1 MAELL
6 LELLSEEIPARM
18 QARAAAS
25 LGELVGAA
33 LDQAELAHGSLATYS
48 TPRRLV
54 LVVQGLVASQPDVE
68 IERRGPRVGAP
79 AQALEGFLGSLGVE
93 DYRLEEQDD
102 RKGRVHVARFTR
114 RGQPTRTVL
123 GPLLVQVLS
132 RFPWPKSMRWGDFS
146 VRWVRPLHGI
156 VCLLDGE
163 VVPMTFGPVTAG
175 AVTFGHRFLAPGPIE
190 VRGFVDY
197 RQKLEAAYVEL
208 DSAERE
214 RRIAAGA
221 DRLAHAAQL
230 RVRHD
235 PGLLGELA
243 GLVEWPV
250 PLLGRIE
257 QRFMDLP
264 QEVLVT
270 SMRQHQKYLALED
283 GEGRLAA
290 RFVIVANLCAE
301 DDAAIVAGNE
311 RVLRARLWDAKFFFD
326 KDRKATLASRVPGLD
341 GMVFHAR
348 LGSLGDKVRRLEVL
362 AARLADGVPG
372 ADASQAR
379 RAAALCKADLVS
391 EMVGEFPELQ
401 GIMGRYYAQDAG
413 EPDSIATAIAEHYAP
428 QGPNDRCPSAPISV
442 VTALA
447 DKLDTLVGFFAIGE
461 KPTGSKDPF
470 ALRRAALGVLRLILE
485 NRLRLPLRAAFEQA
499 LAGYAAK
506 LPDLDRAGVASE
518 LLDFFADRLKVH
530 LRAEG
535 VRHDLI
541 SAVFA
546 AGQDDDLIRL
556 LAKVD
561 ALRDFLATD
570 DGANLLIAHRR
581 ASNIVRIEEK
591 RDGRTYAGT
600 PDGDRLQQHEE
611 QTLFSRL
618 TSVGDEIEGAL
629 GREAFTEAMAALAKL
644 RRPVDAFF
652 DRVTVNTDEPQLREN
667 RLRLLARIRSA
678 LGTIADFSLIE
689 DAQAQ
694 ERRVA

>member
-25 LGELVGAA
+25 LGELVGSA
-33 LDQAELAHGSLATYS
+33 LDEAELAYGSLATYS

-54 LVVQGLVASQPDVE
+54 LVVRDLVARQPDVE
-68 IERRGPRVGAP
+68 VERRGPRVGAP
-79 AQALEGFLGSLGVE
+79 AQALEGFLGSLGV
-93 DYRLEEQDD
+93 DTYRLEEQDD
-102 RKGRVHVARFTR
+102 RKGRVYVARFTR
-114 RGQPTRTVL
+114 LGQLTRAVL
-123 GPLLVQVLS
+123 GPLLVEVLS
-132 RFPWPKSMRWGDFS
+132 RFPWPKSMRWGDWS
-146 VRWVRPLHGI
+146 VRWVRPLHGM

-163 VVPMTFGPVTAG
+163 VVPVKFGPVEAG
-175 AVTFGHRFLAPGPIE
+175 ATTVGHRFLAPGAIE
-190 VRGFVDY
+190 VRGFDDY
-197 RQKLEAAYVEL
+197 REKLAAAYVEL
-208 DSAERE
+208 DGAERE
-214 RRIAAGA
+214 RRIAADA

-235 PGLLGELA
+235 PGLVGELT

-283 GEGRLAA
+283 AEGRLAT

-311 RVLRARLWDAKFFFD
+311 RVLRARLSDAKFLWD
-326 KDRKATLASRVPGLD
+326 QDRKATLASRVPGLD

-348 LGSLGDKVRRLEVL
+348 LGSLGDKVRRLEALAPAL
-362 AARLADGVPG
+362 AASAPG
-372 ADASQAR
+372 ADAEQAR

-413 EPDSIATAIAEHYAP
+413 EPDSVAAAIAEHYAP
-428 QGPNDRCPSAPISV
+428 QGPGDRCPTAPVSV
-442 VTALA
+442 VIALA
-447 DKLDTLVGFFAIGE
+447 DKLDTLAGFFAIGE

-506 LPDLDRAGVASE
+506 LPDLDRAGVAAE
-518 LLDFFADRLKVH
+518 LLEFFADRLKVH

-570 DGANLLIAHRR
+570 DGANLLVAHRR

-591 RDGRTYAGT
+591 RDGRAYAGE
-600 PDGDRLQQHEE
+600 PASDRLRQHEE
-611 QTLFSRL
+611 QTLYSRL

-629 GREAFTEAMAALAKL
+629 GREDFTEAMAALAKL
-644 RRPVDAFF
+644 RRPVDSFF
-652 DRVTVNTDEPQLREN
+652 DRVTVNADDRQLREN

-678 LGTIADFSLIE
+678 LGTVADFSLIE
-689 DAQAQ
+689 DVEAQ
-694 ERRVA
+694 ERQVA

>member
-1 MAELL
+1 
-6 LELLSEEIPARM
+6 
-18 QARAAAS
+18 
-25 LGELVGAA
+25 
-33 LDQAELAHGSLATYS
+33 LA
-48 TPRRLV
+48 
-54 LVVQGLVASQPDVE
+54 
-68 IERRGPRVGAP
+68 
-79 AQALEGFLGSLGVE
+79 
-93 DYRLEEQDD
+93 
-102 RKGRVHVARFTR
+102 
-114 RGQPTRTVL
+114 
-123 GPLLVQVLS
+123 
-132 RFPWPKSMRWGDFS
+132 
-146 VRWVRPLHGI
+146 
-156 VCLLDGE
+156 
-163 VVPMTFGPVTAG
+163 FGPVKAG
-175 AVTFGHRFLAPGPIE
+175 DTTYGHRFLAPGPIE
-190 VRGFVDY
+190 VRDFEDY
-197 RQKLEAAYVEL
+197 RQKLEAAYVQL
-208 DSAERE
+208 DGAERE
-214 RRIAAGA
+214 RRIAAEA
-221 DRLAHAAQL
+221 DRLAHAVQL

-235 PGLLGELA
+235 PGLLSELA

-283 GEGRLAA
+283 AKGRLAA

-301 DDAAIVAGNE
+301 DAGAIVAGNE
-311 RVLRARLWDAKFFFD
+311 RVLRARLWDAKFFWD
-326 KDRKATLASRVPGLD
+326 QDRKATLASRVPGLD
-341 GMVFHAR
+341 GMVFHAK
-348 LGSLGDKVRRLEVL
+348 LGSLGDKVRRLEALAPRL
-362 AARLADGVPG
+362 AASVPD
-372 ADASQAR
+372 ADAGHAR

-413 EPDSIATAIAEHYAP
+413 ESDSVATAIAEHYAP
-428 QGPNDRCPSAPISV
+428 QGPGDRCPTAPTSV

-499 LAGYAAK
+499 LAGYAGR
-506 LPDLDRAGVASE
+506 LPELDRAAVSAE

-530 LRAEG
+530 LREGG

-570 DGANLLIAHRR
+570 DGANLLVAHRR

-591 RDGRTYAGT
+591 RDGHAYGGEPER
-600 PDGDRLQQHEE
+600 DRLQQHEE
-611 QTLFSRL
+611 QTLYFRL
-618 TSVGDEIEGAL
+618 ISVGDEIAGAL
-629 GREAFTEAMAALAKL
+629 EREAFTEAMAALAKL
-644 RRPVDAFF
+644 RQPVDAFF
-652 DRVTVNTDEPQLREN
+652 DRVTVNTDDPRQREN
-667 RLRLLARIRSA
+667 RLRLLAQIRSA
-678 LGTIADFSLIE
+678 LGTVADFSLIE
-689 DAQAQ
+689 DTETQ